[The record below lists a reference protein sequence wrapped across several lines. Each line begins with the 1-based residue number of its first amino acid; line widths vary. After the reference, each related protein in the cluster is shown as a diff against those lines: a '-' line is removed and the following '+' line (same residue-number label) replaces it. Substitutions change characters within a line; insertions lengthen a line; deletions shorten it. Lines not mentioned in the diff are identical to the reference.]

1 MKSNKTKNDLIE
13 QLGKTPIIEIACS
26 KIGIGRTTFYRWKKE
41 DKEFADRAEE
51 AICQGL
57 SLISDIAESQL
68 INAIK
73 TGQLTAI
80 IFWLR
85 NHRDT
90 YKNKVEISGQLNG
103 QIEALDPEQEA
114 LVREALRL
122 ASLTLDPSLSD
133 ENNAKQ
139 STNSTK
145 NSESDDQRQ
154 KG

>member
-1 MKSNKTKNDLIE
+1 MKSNKTKNALIE
-13 QLGKTPIIEIACS
+13 QLGKTPIVEAACS

-41 DKEFADRAEE
+41 DKEFAERAEE

-90 YKNKVEISGQLNG
+90 YKTKVEISGQINN

-122 ASLTLDPSLSD
+122 ASLASD
-133 ENNAKQ
+133 QNPNIENNEKQ
-139 STNSTK
+139 SDNSA
-145 NSESDDQRQ
+145 NDSGSNVQR
-154 KG
+154 

>member
-90 YKNKVEISGQLNG
+90 YKTKVEISGQFNN

-122 ASLTLDPSLSD
+122 ASLTLDQNQNI
-133 ENNAKQ
+133 ENNGKQ
-139 STNSTK
+139 LDNSA
-145 NSESDDQRQ
+145 NDSGSDV
-154 KG
+154 